1 MFPCCRGTNM
11 LKTVVPPSPQKK
23 FLALLK
29 GPPTPP
35 LAASAPPLPLNK
47 VTPPTADLTPDEI
60 TKIKANLN
68 MLEHFAKD
76 VWLQQGLIIT
86 QVWSNLQA
94 EVNRSQTSN
103 DNKMKKFFE
112 DFLSIA
118 AFIDQLAAFIPSPL
132 EAAFEVSAIILG
144 TTASLLSN
152 SGDAAAATGGP
163 DISDYIGESS
173 YLNDAQYH
181 AIVKAIDY
189 YRDHTNDCRDYIFT
203 YKDIPKQATLRSLL
217 NFEFAKGTYYNNWL
231 LLCARIYKR
240 KLVLTEMVKPENQ
253 FLDIYFIQD
262 AIEGDGV
269 EHGHVYQPCAA
280 PHPEKMPWYR
290 PDKHGPG
297 TERRRELTPS
307 DVGTGARIWSNEE
320 VRHFQPSYT
329 GVDTFGTDNTD
340 LKGSY
345 IKAIG
350 DFVGAFPSALVFPW
364 AMTDYKI
371 CSQKYFIM
379 QGFGKLKDD
388 EDKPKYSLADGKFL
402 NWLFIDD
409 GAGNITNADG
419 VVFRYE
425 FMRTKQAGFDA
436 DVCLHAQ
443 QITDLPAT
451 PYTWTTSCL
460 DYAYG
465 PQNSS
470 AVNKK
475 FGVYTGDLIL
485 KNLP

>member
-1 MFPCCRGTNM
+1 MFSCCFRKAQRK
-11 LKTVVPPSPQKK
+11 KTL
-23 FLALLK
+23 FK
-29 GPPTPP
+29 GAPGP
-35 LAASAPPLPLNK
+35 APPLPLNK
-47 VTPPTADLTPDEI
+47 VSPPTPDLTADEI
-60 TKIKANLN
+60 TKIQANLN
-68 MLEHFAKD
+68 MLEAFAKD

-103 DNKMKKFFE
+103 NNKMKTFFE

-118 AFIDQLAAFIPSPL
+118 AFIDQIGAFIPNPL

-144 TTASLLSN
+144 TTASLLSI
-152 SGDAAAATGGP
+152 SGGAAATGGP

-181 AIVKAIDY
+181 AIVMAIDY

-203 YKDIPKQATLRSLL
+203 YEGVSKTATLRSLL
-217 NFEFAKGTYYNNWL
+217 NFEFTKGTYYNNWL

-262 AIEGDGV
+262 VIEGEGV

-297 TERRRELTPS
+297 TERRRELAPS

-320 VRHFQPSYT
+320 VRHFEPSYT
-329 GVDTFGTDNTD
+329 GVDIYGTDNVA
-340 LKGSY
+340 LKSSY
-345 IKAIG
+345 IKSIG
-350 DFVGAFPSALVFPW
+350 DFVAAFPSALVFPW
-364 AMTDYKI
+364 AMTDHKI
-371 CSQKYFIM
+371 CSQKYYII
-379 QGFGKLKDD
+379 QGFAKLKDD
-388 EDKPKYSLADGKFL
+388 ENKPSYSLADGHFL

-409 GAGNITNADG
+409 GAGNILNADG
-419 VVFRYE
+419 VVFRYD
-425 FMRTKQAGFDA
+425 FLRTKEAGFAA

-443 QITDLPAT
+443 QITNLPAT
-451 PYTWTTSCL
+451 PYNWTNSCM

-465 PQNSS
+465 PADSS
-470 AVNKK
+470 ATNKK
-475 FGVYTGDLIL
+475 FGVYTGDLLL